1 MCNWAEKYMRFK
13 KEGEG
18 LLFRPSLQLDAGTQI
33 MSDAQYYF
41 LHPFIT
47 PEQGNQSREK
57 VRVGILR

>member
-1 MCNWAEKYMRFK
+1 MRFK
-13 KEGEG
+13 KVGEE
-18 LLFRPSLQLDAGTQI
+18 LPFRPSLQLDAGTQ
-33 MSDAQYYF
+33 MLSDAHYYF